1 MSRYERDLAR
11 QRWSW
16 LTNAPLTLG
25 LSIALGV
32 GIGLAIKYAWPAP
45 AGQYLT
51 PGDQWLG
58 EPAALPPA
66 LVEPELKQLPI
77 QVKAGCLWGKPG
89 SNPWRGDNYSALRAM
104 FMSSDDAREG
114 ARQIAAH
121 QIVGRVHRSNVQ
133 MVSTTHVMFA
143 PTSAQAYGRDIV
155 CLGTSTNFRS
165 NGAEEAGDLYKVGD
179 QYLAVWDVCRNLDAI
194 FPIEE
199 AVAAVRPIYPAGKWA
214 PYGPEAVPN
223 TPAARRRER
232 VAQLLYPLV
241 RARPP
246 LLGVPTPGRGVPDS
260 DVGSNAT
267 NAVPEPGT
275 LALLFGGLGVG
286 MYATRRA
293 RRRQLRRD

>member
-1 MSRYERDLAR
+1 MSRYERDLRR
-11 QRWSW
+11 QHWTGW
-16 LTNAPLTLG
+16 MKYVIVG
-25 LSIALGV
+25 LPLGV
-32 GIGLAIKYAWPAP
+32 ALGLAIKLAWPAP
-45 AGQYLT
+45 PVEYLT

-58 EPAALPPA
+58 EPAAVPAA

-77 QVKAGCLWGKPG
+77 TVKAGCLWGKPG

-104 FMSSDDAREG
+104 FLSPEDAALGVRMI
-114 ARQIAAH
+114 QAH

-133 MVSTTHVMFA
+133 MVSSTHVMFA

-165 NGAEEAGDLYKVGD
+165 NGAEEAGDLYRVGD

-214 PYGPEAVPN
+214 PYGPAAIPD

-246 LLGVPTPGRGVPDS
+246 LLGVPLPGRGVPDS
-260 DVGSNAT
+260 DLVT
-267 NAVPEPGT
+267 TTPNAVPEPGT
-275 LALLFGGLGVG
+275 VALLFVG
-286 MYATRRA
+286 MGAGLYATRRA
-293 RRRQLRRD
+293 RRRSARRD